1 MGRTSAG
8 MRPIAK
14 IPSRA
19 DAERAAALL
28 VSAGVS
34 RVLLFG
40 SVAREEATE
49 DSDVDLVAIYDDL
62 DYSEQFARE
71 RELSRLVADEI
82 GHPVDV
88 LVTDRPEW
96 RARSENLLT
105 SVECQVSGYGV
116 TLADKGVG
124 EVDWGKK
131 MVIPTNGYE
140 ATVRCLREVE
150 SALTALHMYLKPGDA
165 ERAARR
171 SVDAE
176 KALYLTVLRFEGA
189 CGQVQRAVESS
200 VKALVHT
207 AGRRR
212 ELRGH
217 DIGELCAALV
227 EPYRGDINARVAL
240 VGVEEITRWHMDSR
254 YTPDH
259 EPDIPLTSER
269 VWALADVACK
279 VASYIV
285 ANLDESVPNVRG
297 VESAVALVEQHLD
310 LYDLETGIALS

>member
-1 MGRTSAG
+1 MPAN
-8 MRPIAK
+8 AK
-14 IPSRA
+14 IPSRV

-62 DYSEQFARE
+62 DYSERFSHE
-71 RELSRLVADEI
+71 RKLSRMVEAEI

-96 RARSENLLT
+96 KARSENLLT
-105 SVECQVSGYGV
+105 SMECRVAGYGV
-116 TLADKGVG
+116 TLADNGVG
-124 EVDWGKK
+124 QVNWSKK

-140 ATVRCLREVE
+140 ATVRRLREVE
-150 SALTALHMYLKPGDA
+150 SALTALLMYINPGYT
-165 ERAARR
+165 EQVARG
-171 SVDAE
+171 DGDGD
-176 KALYLTVLRFEGA
+176 KALHLTVIRFEGA
-189 CGQVQRAVESS
+189 CGQVHRTVESA
-200 VKALVHT
+200 VKALAHT

-217 DIGELCAALV
+217 DIGKLCAELV
-227 EPYRGDINARVAL
+227 EPYRGEIIARVSL

-259 EPDIPLTSER
+259 EPDIPLTSDLVR
-269 VWALADVACK
+269 ALAEVACK
-279 VASYIV
+279 VASYV
-285 ANLDESVPNVRG
+285 
-297 VESAVALVEQHLD
+297 VEQLDNTVTNVDAVYEAVTAVERHLEG
-310 LYDLETGIALS
+310 YDLETGISLI